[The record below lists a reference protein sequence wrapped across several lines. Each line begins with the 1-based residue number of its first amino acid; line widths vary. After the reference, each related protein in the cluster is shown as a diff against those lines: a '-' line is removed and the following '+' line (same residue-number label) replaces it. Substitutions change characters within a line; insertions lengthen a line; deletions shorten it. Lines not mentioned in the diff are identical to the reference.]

1 MYLPLLLISNSD
13 HQLNIMNKYIKVLTL
28 LFALSLASCQNLVDG
43 INDNPNDILITDI
56 DAELFLTGAM
66 LANSVAQGGHLARIS
81 GMYTGQLIGISS
93 LYSNIYGFSL
103 STAESVSTW
112 SRIYVGAVPNLRHI
126 RTVAPGDQLL
136 VGISKVLEAYA
147 IGTAATLFGDVP
159 YSEIN
164 NLEISD
170 PKFDDQVDVL
180 NAVVALLDNALTD
193 LSTAN
198 SRLLSQD
205 IYFEGDKDRWI
216 AAANTLKAR
225 YHLIMR
231 DYPAAYAAAQNGI
244 SDADGSIQLIPRGD
258 GSIASGDKN
267 LFWEILE
274 GSRAG
279 DIGTSNSYMIQ
290 LLDPTSGISR
300 NNAKTNEKARLDY
313 YTIDPTG
320 GRANLGVI
328 EQFEPQNLLSF
339 AENQLIL
346 AEAGTRTSGAATGLG
361 HLNDLRAWL
370 NTGGMVNTTFRDSAK
385 LYEAYEL
392 TDFETGG
399 MENVDNIDP
408 TKALLREI
416 IEERY
421 ISGFLMLMPFDDARR
436 LRASE
441 SDIAVPFIM
450 VDGPNPPF
458 AERMPYSND
467 ELNSNENS
475 PAEDPGIF
483 TKTKVNQ

>member
-1 MYLPLLLISNSD
+1 
-13 HQLNIMNKYIKVLTL
+13 MNKYIKVISL

-43 INDNPNDILITDI
+43 INDNPNDILISDI

-66 LANSVAQGGHLARIS
+66 LANSVAQGGHLTRIS
-81 GMYTGQLIGISS
+81 AMYTGQLIGISS
-93 LYSNIYGFSL
+93 LYSNIYGFAL

-126 RTVAPGDQLL
+126 RTVAPNDRLL
-136 VGISKVLEAYA
+136 VGISKIVEAHV
-147 IGTAATLFGDVP
+147 IGTSASLFGDVP

-164 NLEISD
+164 NLAISD
-170 PKFDDQVDVL
+170 PKFDDQIEVL
-180 NAVVALLDNALTD
+180 NAVIALLDNGLDD
-193 LSTAN
+193 LAGAE

-216 AAANTLKAR
+216 GVANTLKAR

-244 SDADGSIQLIPRGD
+244 SDADGSMQLIPRGD

-279 DIGTSNSYMIQ
+279 DIGTENSYMIQ
-290 LLDPTSGISR
+290 LLDASSGISR

-313 YTIDPTG
+313 YTIDPSG

-328 EQFEPQNLLSF
+328 EQFEPQNLVSF

-346 AEAGTRTSGAATGLG
+346 AEAGTRTAGADTGLG
-361 HLNDLRAWL
+361 HLNTLRAWL
-370 NTGGMVNTTFRDSAK
+370 NTGGMVNSTFVDSAK
-385 LYEAYEL
+385 LYEAYVMA
-392 TDFETGG
+392 DFEAGG
-399 MENVDNIDP
+399 MENMDNIDD

-421 ISGFLMLMPFDDARR
+421 ISGFLTLVPFDDARR
-436 LRASE
+436 LRGSE

-450 VDGPNPPF
+450 VDGPNPPYV
-458 AERMPYSND
+458 ERMPYSND
-467 ELNSNENS
+467 ELNSNENA
-475 PAEDPGIF
+475 PDEDPGIF
-483 TKTKVNQ
+483 TKTAVNK